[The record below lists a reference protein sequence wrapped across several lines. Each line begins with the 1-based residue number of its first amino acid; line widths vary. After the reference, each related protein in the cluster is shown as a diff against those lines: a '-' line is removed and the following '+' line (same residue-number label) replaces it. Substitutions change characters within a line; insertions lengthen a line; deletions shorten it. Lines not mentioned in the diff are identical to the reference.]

1 MYYYCTIQKEQEC
14 LATFF
19 AMKQFSHYL
28 LRCPFTIMLTLHH
41 YTVVVST
48 RNGGVFVSGL
58 WPYKNTHL
66 LLYIHHKGTLMP
78 PTRFTQ
84 VPGAITSTTEYTNW
98 STTGTNRGSSTPTY
112 TAGTVKVSWKAYHCN
127 LALFITKAIQ
137 YLQLWHHLS
146 IVDGI
151 VYHT

>member
-1 MYYYCTIQKEQEC
+1 M
-14 LATFF
+14 ATFF

-84 VPGAITSTTEYTNW
+84 VPVAITSTTEYTIDLQQAQIEYPALQHIQQALSKSHEKPIIATW
-98 STTGTNRGSSTPTY
+98 HCSSLRQYSTFS
-112 TAGTVKVSWKAYHCN
+112 C
-127 LALFITKAIQ
+127 
-137 YLQLWHHLS
+137 
-146 IVDGI
+146 GI
-151 VYHT
+151 IYPL